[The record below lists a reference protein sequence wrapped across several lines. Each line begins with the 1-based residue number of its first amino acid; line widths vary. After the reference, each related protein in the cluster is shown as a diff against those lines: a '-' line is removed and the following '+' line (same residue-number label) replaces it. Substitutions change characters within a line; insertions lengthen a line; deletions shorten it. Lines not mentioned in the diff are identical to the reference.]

1 MMLRGVFFLLILFFC
16 FPGEAK
22 VSIRG
27 KILHYDGNSRVYYRS
42 TIEGIYTPYGQEIK
56 PSSSGSFLIEF
67 ESEGIGNI
75 TLGYKSILYRFFH
88 DGNSKI
94 NLEIDE
100 SKIVLP
106 KRIHGVDVTDRYFI
120 IDSIKQV
127 ATKLISGDHEGI
139 NKFYNRSIRT
149 SYSTTRAVGGNY
161 FSKLI
166 YEAPSPKRAILII
179 DSLIRLEL
187 NQINQLPWRLEAEN
201 QALLNKE
208 DENRQFLINEVHAFY
223 NGIFL
228 NGMFLKRKEQVFKS
242 MNDSSGIIDIYNR
255 DWEIEIEKLTNETV
269 KNLKPTPNSS
279 DYNDFMES
287 LAYTLS
293 AYKQYDFPQKPSSLD
308 ETVIDRLFKY
318 DTILFSDKK
327 SRFAYELSGL
337 QRFLNDQLFYS
348 PALLHAVYDLQ
359 AKYPKSVNLDFYKP
373 RIEKLKANL
382 ESAQKTFD
390 EGKIIEPNY
399 NSFDNLIKRFEGKN
413 LFVDVWA
420 TWCHPCIEDFKF
432 KSSIQPFIERNQIE
446 ILYISIDKSE
456 WDDRW
461 RQSIKINQLAG
472 HHFRANSKFITD
484 MWNVIGDFQGAIP
497 RYVLIDKTGKIFKST
512 AARPSMGDALPTQIE
527 ELINKV
533 D

>member
-1 MMLRGVFFLLILFFC
+1 MVRGVFFLLILFFYL
-16 FPGEAK
+16 PSEAK
-22 VSIRG
+22 VAIRG
-27 KILHYDGNSRVYYRS
+27 KILQYDGKSRVYYRS
-42 TIEGIYTPYGQEIK
+42 TIEGIYTPYGNEIK
-56 PSSSGSFLIEF
+56 PSSSGTFLIEF

-88 DGNSKI
+88 DVNSKI

-106 KRIHGVDVTDRYFI
+106 KRIQGVDVTDRYFI
-120 IDSIKQV
+120 IDSVKQV
-127 ATKLISGDHEGI
+127 ATKLISGDHESI

-166 YEAPSPKRAILII
+166 YEAPSPKRAMLII

-187 NQINQLPWRLEAEN
+187 NQINQLPWRLETEN
-201 QALLNKE
+201 QTLQKKE

-228 NGMFLKRKEQVFKS
+228 NGMFLKRKEQGIKS
-242 MNDSSGIIDIYNR
+242 MNDSTAIIDIYNR
-255 DWEIEIEKLTNETV
+255 DWEILIEKLADETA
-269 KNLKPTPNSS
+269 KNLKPTPNSN

-293 AYKQYDFPQKPSSLD
+293 AYKQYGFPQNPSSLD
-308 ETVIDRLFKY
+308 ETVIDRLFKH

-348 PALLHAVYDLQ
+348 PALLIAVYDLQ
-359 AKYPKSVNLDFYKP
+359 KKYPNSANLGFYKP
-373 RIEKLKANL
+373 QIEKLRANL
-382 ESAQKTFD
+382 EIAQHEFKG
-390 EGKIIEPNY
+390 GKIINSNY
-399 NSFDNLIKRFEGKN
+399 NLLNDLLKRFEGKN
-413 LFVDVWA
+413 VLIDIWA
-420 TWCHPCIEDFKF
+420 TWCHPCIEDFKS
-432 KSSIQPFIERNQIE
+432 KSTIQPFIDTQRLE
-446 ILYISIDKSE
+446 ILYISIDKPE
-456 WDDRW
+456 WEDRW

-472 HHFRANSKFITD
+472 YHFRANSKFITD
-484 MWNVIGDFQGAIP
+484 MWNVMGDFQGAIP
-497 RYVLIDKTGKIFKST
+497 RYVLIDKTGKIYKST
-512 AARPSMGDALPTQIE
+512 AARPSMGEALPAQIE
-527 ELINKV
+527 ELINRI